1 MKVHTSDKII
11 AYLTL
16 LSGLSISAV
25 AVWYSVAGLVAIFAA
40 AAIPIVIMGVALEV
54 SKLVATVWL
63 KMNWKRAPILIR
75 TYLLS
80 AIVILML
87 ITSMGI
93 FGFLSKAHL
102 DQAVPTGDVQ
112 DKVALIDEKIRT
124 EKDNVDA
131 ARKALKQ
138 MDESVDQTMARSTD
152 EKGADKAAALR
163 RSQQRERTNLQND
176 IAKAQKH
183 IAALNEERA
192 PIAKDLRKIEAEVGP
207 IKYIAALIYGDNPD
221 TNLLEKA
228 VRWVIII
235 IVMVFDPLAVIL
247 LIASQISFQ
256 WFRQSKDEDEE
267 AVSTEE
273 PKKSQKNWTDFFTKK
288 PAYELDDGPLTEE
301 QVDKIKELSGV
312 DQHAYLKKPWVWK
325 VPGGESVGPLVADKT
340 ISLFETTPEPEKPQQ
355 TAGWDDDEIPE
366 PKQETSG
373 KQKLSL
379 SNIFKNKKL
388 KTVAS
393 GNPLDISSGDFYEH
407 LTEREEEKAAAE
419 TKKSNMVDPS
429 GTSVDDWNK
438 MIEEAEKA
446 VEEEKEQEEKE
457 IIDAASESEKA
468 AMQAWKHDH
477 PDSSLKLQRRLL
489 ERGVIT
495 KLPWEDYLKP
505 QPDFS
510 EESEESKKKDS
521 DLDGNHRRT
530 SSQEEQRNIVQGYVQ
545 NAEQG
550 EETIWQRI
558 KKGF

>member
-40 AAIPIVIMGVALEV
+40 AAIPIMIMGIVLEV

-63 KMNWKRAPILIR
+63 KMNWKRAPYFIR
-75 TYLLS
+75 TYLLT
-80 AIVILML
+80 AIVVLML

-112 DKVALIDEKIRT
+112 DKVSLLDEKIKT
-124 EKDNVDA
+124 QQDNIDA

-138 MDESVDQTMARSTD
+138 MDAQVD
-152 EKGADKAAALR
+152 EKLARTTDDKGAERAVQIR
-163 RSQQRERTNLQND
+163 RNQQKERNTLQNE
-176 IAKAQKH
+176 IGKAQKE
-183 IAALNEERA
+183 ITQLKEQRA
-192 PIAKDLRKIEAEVGP
+192 PIAKELRKVEAEVGP

-221 TNLLEKA
+221 ANILEKA

-235 IVMVFDPLAVIL
+235 IVTVFDPLAVIL

-256 WFRQSKDEDEE
+256 WFRQDEDEE

-273 PKKSQKNWTDFFTKK
+273 PKKPQSNWTDFFTKK

-301 QVDKIKELSGV
+301 QLDKIKELSGV
-312 DQHAYLKKPWVWK
+312 DDNTDMQKLFDEGKKLAQSIDANDGHMP
-325 VPGGESVGPLVADKT
+325 ESTSK
-340 ISLFETTPEPEKPQQ
+340 S
-355 TAGWDDDEIPE
+355 
-366 PKQETSG
+366 ETSG

-379 SNIFKNKKL
+379 STLFKNKKL

-393 GNPLDISSGDFYEH
+393 GNPLDVTSDDFLEH
-407 LTEREEEKAAAE
+407 ITDRKEETFEIPTEIE
-419 TKKSNMVDPS
+419 TKKPVDLS
-429 GTSVDDWNK
+429 GTGIEDWNK

-457 IIDAASESEKA
+457 IIEAASESEKA

-477 PDSSLKLQRRLL
+477 PESSLKLQRRLL

-495 KLPWEDYLKP
+495 NLPWEDYLKP
-505 QPDFS
+505 HPDFS
-510 EESEESKKKDS
+510 EESEEIKKKDS
-521 DLDGNHRRT
+521 DLDGNDRRT
-530 SSQEEQRNIVQGYVQ
+530 SSQEEQRDIVQGYVQ

-550 EETIWQRI
+550 EETIWQKI

>member
-1 MKVHTSDKII
+1 MKIHTSDKII

-40 AAIPIVIMGVALEV
+40 AAIPIMIMGIVLEV

-63 KMNWKRAPILIR
+63 KMNWKRAPYFIR
-75 TYLLS
+75 TYLLA
-80 AIVILML
+80 AIVVLML

-112 DKVALIDEKIRT
+112 DKVSLINEKIKT

-138 MDESVDQTMARSTD
+138 MDESVDQKMARSTD

-163 RSQQRERTNLQND
+163 RSQQRERSNLQND

-256 WFRQSKDEDEE
+256 WFRQSKDDEDDDQGVKDFFAHGKDIAQKLDKE

-273 PKKSQKNWTDFFTKK
+273 PKKSK
-288 PAYELDDGPLTEE
+288 YELDDGPLSEE
-301 QVDKIKELSGV
+301 QLDKIKELSGV
-312 DQHAYLKKPWVWK
+312 GSQ
-325 VPGGESVGPLVADKT
+325 VADKT
-340 ISLFETTPEPEKPQQ
+340 TPLFETTAESATPVAQ
-355 TAGWDDDEIPE
+355 TATPAVTDEEITE
-366 PKQETSG
+366 PTQDTSG

-379 SNIFKNKKL
+379 SNLFKNKKL
-388 KTVAS
+388 KTIPS

-407 LTEREEEKAAAE
+407 LTEREEETAAAE
-419 TKKSNMVDPS
+419 TTKSNIVDPS
-429 GTSVDDWNK
+429 GTSIDDWNK

-457 IIDAASESEKA
+457 IIEAASESEKA
-468 AMQAWKHDH
+468 AMQAWKHDN
-477 PDSSLKLQRRLL
+477 PDNSLKLQRRLL

-495 KLPWEDYLKP
+495 NLPWEDYLKP
-505 QPDFS
+505 HPDFS
-510 EESEESKKKDS
+510 EESEEIKKKDS
-521 DLDGNHRRT
+521 DLDGNDRGT
-530 SSQEEQRNIVQGYVQ
+530 PSQEEQRNIVQGYVQ

-550 EETIWQRI
+550 EETIWQKI
-558 KKGF
+558 KKGL

>member
-40 AAIPIVIMGVALEV
+40 AAIPIMIMGIVLEV

-63 KMNWKRAPILIR
+63 KMNWKRAPYFIR
-75 TYLLS
+75 TYLLA

-112 DKVALIDEKIRT
+112 DKVSLLDEKIKT
-124 EKDNVDA
+124 QQDNIDA

-138 MDESVDQTMARSTD
+138 MDAQVD
-152 EKGADKAAALR
+152 EKLARTTDDKGAERAVQIR
-163 RSQQRERTNLQND
+163 RNQQKERNTLQNE
-176 IAKAQKH
+176 IGKAQKE
-183 IAALNEERA
+183 ITQLKEQRA
-192 PIAKDLRKIEAEVGP
+192 PIAKELRKVEAEVGP

-221 TNLLEKA
+221 ANILEKA
-228 VRWVIII
+228 VRAVIII
-235 IVMVFDPLAVIL
+235 IVTVFDPLAVIL

-256 WFRQSKDEDEE
+256 WFRQDEDEE

-273 PKKSQKNWTDFFTKK
+273 PKKPQRNWTDFFNKK

-301 QVDKIKELSGV
+301 QIDKVKELSGV
-312 DQHAYLKKPWVWK
+312 DQHAYLK
-325 VPGGESVGPLVADKT
+325 ETVGPQ
-340 ISLFETTPEPEKPQQ
+340 ISDNSVKLFEKEPETPQQ
-355 TAGWDDDEIPE
+355 PDDEEIPE
-366 PKQETSG
+366 PKLETSG

-379 SNIFKNKKL
+379 SNLFKNKKL

-393 GNPLDISSGDFYEH
+393 GNPLDVTSDDFFGHITDRKEETFEIP
-407 LTEREEEKAAAE
+407 TEIE
-419 TKKSNMVDPS
+419 TKKPVDPS
-429 GTSVDDWNK
+429 GTSIEDWNK

-457 IIDAASESEKA
+457 IIEAASESEKA

-477 PDSSLKLQRRLL
+477 PESSLKLQRRLL
-489 ERGVIT
+489 ERGVIS
-495 KLPWEDYLKP
+495 KLPWEDYLKA

-521 DLDGNHRRT
+521 DLDGNNRRT

-550 EETIWQRI
+550 EETIWKKI